1 MSNVVHTQRRGK
13 VLEITLDN
21 PPANAIGR
29 EATAGLSK
37 AFATLRDDPDLLVG
51 IITGAGEKFF
61 SPGWDLKEGAA
72 ESNAI
77 DSGEADSDS
86 ADYKNDGGF
95 AGITEMWDLY
105 KPVIAAING
114 YAVGGGWEIA
124 LACDIQYA
132 VPHAKFFIP
141 DVHMGFIADAG
152 AIQILPRRLPH
163 SIAMDILL
171 TGRRMD
177 AEEALKWGLINE
189 IVEPEKLMERAR
201 ETADHL
207 AEGGPLALQASKEA
221 VRHTMHMSIPDCF
234 KALRGD
240 DNRGGALPIYT
251 RMLNSEDAKEGPR
264 SFAEKRKPVF
274 KGR

>member
-1 MSNVVHTQRRGK
+1 MSNVVHTERRGK

-72 ESNAI
+72 EFDAI
-77 DSGEADSDS
+77 DSGKASIDSTEF
-86 ADYKNDGGF
+86 KNDGGF
-95 AGITEMWDLY
+95 AGITEMWNLY

-132 VPHAKFFIP
+132 VPHAQFFIP

-171 TGRRMD
+171 TGRRMG

-189 IVEPEKLMERAR
+189 IVEADKLMDRAR

-234 KALRGD
+234 AALRGGD
-240 DNRGGALPIYT
+240 LPIYS
-251 RMLNSEDAKEGPR
+251 RMLASEDAKEGPR